1 MTIMRKGII
10 LAGGTGTRL
19 HPSTISVSKQLM
31 PVFDKPMIYYPLS
44 VLMAANIRK
53 VMIITTPQDQ
63 GAFMNLL
70 GDGSS
75 WGINISYAI
84 QPSPDG
90 LAQALIIA
98 EDFLDGS
105 PSTLILGDNLFF
117 GNSFIRT
124 LDKAINRS
132 TGATIFGYQVNNP
145 SDYGVVGFDKNGR
158 ANSLVEKPE
167 HPVSN
172 YAVTGLYFYDEHAPE
187 YARQV
192 TPSQR
197 GEVEITALNEIYL
210 DAGTLHVE
218 LIDDGSTWLDTG
230 THRSLLQAS
239 QFVSVIEERQ
249 GRRVCCPEVI
259 AYQKGWIDAHQL
271 EHLAKPLLKSG
282 YGQYLMKVI
291 TSGVRISRM

>member
-1 MTIMRKGII
+1 MTIIRKGII

-44 VLMAANIRK
+44 VLMAAGIRK

-63 GAFMNLL
+63 AAFMHLL

-75 WGINISYAI
+75 WGIEISYAI

-117 GNSFIRT
+117 GRSFIKT
-124 LDKAINRS
+124 LESAINRS
-132 TGATIFGYQVNNP
+132 SGATIFGYQVNNP
-145 SDYGVVGFDKNGR
+145 SDYGVVGFDDQNR
-158 ANSLVEKPE
+158 ANSLSEKPE
-167 HPVSN
+167 HPASN

-187 YARQV
+187 YAKQV
-192 TPSQR
+192 KPSKR
-197 GEVEITALNEIYL
+197 GELEITTLNEMYL

-218 LIDDGSTWLDTG
+218 LIDDGATWLDTG

-259 AYQKGWIDAHQL
+259 AYQKGWIDVHQL
-271 EHLAKPLLKSG
+271 EGLAKPLLKSG

-291 TSGVRISRM
+291 ASGLKV

>member
-1 MTIMRKGII
+1 
-10 LAGGTGTRL
+10 
-19 HPSTISVSKQLM
+19 
-31 PVFDKPMIYYPLS
+31 
-44 VLMAANIRK
+44 
-53 VMIITTPQDQ
+53 
-63 GAFMNLL
+63 
-70 GDGSS
+70 
-75 WGINISYAI
+75 
-84 QPSPDG
+84 
-90 LAQALIIA
+90 
-98 EDFLDGS
+98 
-105 PSTLILGDNLFF
+105 
-117 GNSFIRT
+117 
-124 LDKAINRS
+124 
-132 TGATIFGYQVNNP
+132 
-145 SDYGVVGFDKNGR
+145 
-158 ANSLVEKPE
+158 LVEKPE

-197 GEVEITALNEIYL
+197 GEVEITALNEMYM
-210 DAGTLHVE
+210 DTGTLHVE

-259 AYQKGWIDAHQL
+259 AYQNGWIDVHQL